1 MQPSTTASLPQRF
14 SLLRR
19 IAKRLRLPT
28 IIWRSKRDDRVALVE
43 VRQWLPIILFI
54 GTLIW
59 YLAAPTAISV
69 MSLVMIAGVLLIA
82 AGWILA
88 LAWGVTGKRVLRYAA
103 VQVGDELEE
112 LILLENNSFF
122 PLLWAEFIDHSNL
135 PGYNANSVR
144 AVDPRNSTHWV
155 VQALCSQR
163 GVFSLG
169 PWDLRLGD
177 PFGIFLV
184 RLAFG
189 TQQEI
194 LVYPPLAVLPAHLLP
209 YQATLGEHR
218 QLRHPFPAETTNAM
232 YTRPY
237 QPGDALRHL
246 HWRTTARRAAPFV
259 KVFEPEATST
269 IWLVPDFDPR
279 AHVGEG
285 NDSTEETMVILTG
298 SLALQLLE
306 KRLMVG
312 MLTYTDKLTVVPP
325 RSGELHLWQ
334 ILRALTPLHTPN
346 APPLAETLNHAQ
358 LLVSARAQIIV
369 ITPSLN
375 AAWPPKLKLISQ
387 RGRGAEAILLDP
399 ASFDLSSGSVLR
411 TPASGRDVDVR
422 SETFVELL
430 ADLGLAAKVVRR
442 GEIRASAP
450 VYGSP
455 RRWEF
460 ITLSSG
466 RAVARQTP
474 RSADSLSLPIAGSIS
489 HEKLKESR

>member
-1 MQPSTTASLPQRF
+1 VTT
-14 SLLRR
+14 
-19 IAKRLRLPT
+19 
-28 IIWRSKRDDRVALVE
+28 VE
-43 VRQWLPIILFI
+43 VRQWLPISLCV
-54 GTLIW
+54 GALIW
-59 YLAAPTAISV
+59 YLAAPTAIAV
-69 MSLVMIAGVLLIA
+69 MSLVMLAGVLLTA
-82 AGWILA
+82 TFWTLA
-88 LAWGVTGKRVLRYAA
+88 LAWGVTGKRILRYAA

-112 LILLENNSFF
+112 LILLENTSFL
-122 PLLWAEFIDHSNL
+122 PVLWAEFIDHSNL

-144 AVDPRNSTHWV
+144 AVDPGNSVHWL

-177 PFGIFLV
+177 PFGIFLI

-269 IWLVPDFDPR
+269 IWLIPDFDPH

-306 KRLMVG
+306 KRLTVG
-312 MLTYTDKLTVVPP
+312 LLAYTDKLTVVPP
-325 RSGELHLWQ
+325 RSGQLHLWQ
-334 ILRALTPLHTPN
+334 ILRALTPLRATT
-346 APPLAETLNHAQ
+346 APPLAETLDHAQ
-358 LLVSARAQIIV
+358 ALVSPRAQIIV
-369 ITPSLN
+369 ITPSLDS
-375 AAWPPKLKLISQ
+375 AWPPKLKLISQ

-399 ASFDLSSGSVLR
+399 VSFGGAGRSG
-411 TPASGRDVDVR
+411 P
-422 SETFVELL
+422 FVELL
-430 ADLGLAAKVVRR
+430 AELGLAAKVVRR
-442 GEIRASAP
+442 GEIRPSAP

-474 RSADSLSLPIAGSIS
+474 RSAESLSMPTAGSVSLAQRIK
-489 HEKLKESR
+489 EK